1 MDTTRGPR
9 PTDLPDLSTGPSPS
23 ASPSRPAP
31 RSLSASLKRGLG
43 AAGAA
48 VVVAFVGTAGIG
60 AAQAH
65 AAGVA
70 GGLSYAADATQ
81 RPHPPRHAAHPANLP
96 AATTT
101 AVRYTVDSGRLIE
114 L

>member
-1 MDTTRGPR
+1 MDTTHGPR
-9 PTDLPDLSTGPSPS
+9 PTDLPELPKDARPPTRHPVPS
-23 ASPSRPAP
+23 
-31 RSLSASLKRGLG
+31 SLRRGLG

-48 VVVAFVGTAGIG
+48 VAVAFVGTTGIG

-70 GGLSYAADATQ
+70 GGLTFAADASH
-81 RPHPPRHAAHPANLP
+81 RPHPPRHAAHPTTLP
-96 AATTT
+96 PATTT
-101 AVRYTVDSGRLIE
+101 AVRYTFDAGRLIE

>member
-1 MDTTRGPR
+1 MDTTHGPR
-9 PTDLPDLSTGPSPS
+9 PTDLPDLPTD
-23 ASPSRPAP
+23 P
-31 RSLSASLKRGLG
+31 RSSTRHSVRSSLRRGLG

-48 VVVAFVGTAGIG
+48 VAVAFVGTTGLG

-70 GGLSYAADATQ
+70 GGLTYAADASQ
-81 RPHPPRHAAHPANLP
+81 RPHGPRPAAHPTTLP
-96 AATTT
+96 PATTT
-101 AVRYTVDSGRLIE
+101 AVRYTFDSGRLIE